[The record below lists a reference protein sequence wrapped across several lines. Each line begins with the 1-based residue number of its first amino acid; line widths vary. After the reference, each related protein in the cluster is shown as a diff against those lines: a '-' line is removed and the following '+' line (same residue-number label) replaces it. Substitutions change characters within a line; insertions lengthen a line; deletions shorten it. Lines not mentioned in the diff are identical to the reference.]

1 MGDYSGYIP
10 CMMDAGTLVGSIF
23 IGYLGDYIKKRSL
36 FLAPFILFSCIM
48 MLIALFFLDNN
59 PLPYFFVIFL
69 MGIGLGGPYN
79 IVGIIVY

>member
-36 FLAPFILFSCIM
+36 FLAPFIFFSCIM